1 MNREAVHCRRQAQEF
16 QGKPEAAFL
25 LRLADS
31 FDELAVNPSAM
42 NASLV
47 RASNRSAYPR

>member
-31 FDELAVNPSAM
+31 FDDLAGIPSAVN
-42 NASLV
+42 ASSV
-47 RASNRSAYPR
+47 RASNGSAYPR